1 MLFVLWLLYSLPHC
15 FYTAFLAS
23 IMPLVFCIFHIYNFF
38 SLNFVVSRFRYTF
51 CLVCLVLL
59 YLVLTTVLQF
69 KLRLSLSFEYNQ
81 PIFENAKGVVF
92 HQDIETHRELF
103 YKCKVDSLMEWWWLL
118 VRVWRMRIFQVTCLC
133 VCHTEKTIAVDN
145 ARKTAFVVWVQHR

>member
-69 KLRLSLSFEYNQ
+69 KLRLSLS
-81 PIFENAKGVVF
+81 
-92 HQDIETHRELF
+92 LF
-103 YKCKVDSLMEWWWLL
+103 WIQSANFRKCKGSCIPPRHRDTQRALL
-118 VRVWRMRIFQVTCLC
+118 QMQSRFSYGMMMTTSARMAYAYFPSNLS
-133 VCHTEKTIAVDN
+133 VCMSYGENDC
-145 ARKTAFVVWVQHR
+145 RG